1 MAAQRYRGEHSPDP
15 ASNEPHIE
23 APKPM
28 SMPRRKAVK
37 RPGGIAVSLLFL
49 APFPL
54 LLSGFAKI
62 SNAAPIEAATAFGT
76 YALFVL
82 AGWTLREGLK
92 AEAAYN
98 ERKIARAPMF
108 PRKIIAAGL
117 SGAAVLLAAWLGWGQ
132 NMFTSIGFGAL
143 AVGAHLVAFGLD
155 PMRRKGLVGF
165 NEYETDRVARAVEK
179 AEAIIDEIESTAARI
194 NIRSVERKVEGL
206 LNSVREMLRVV
217 EQDPRDLTRARKYM
231 SVYLSSARDA
241 TVKFAEL
248 NERSRDTVKQKEYL
262 SLIDDLE
269 TSFNGER
276 TLMLQDNQSDLDVEI
291 EVLQERLQREGHLA
305 SE

>member
-1 MAAQRYRGEHSPDP
+1 MGARRFRGENSPDTPDGQP
-15 ASNEPHIE
+15 AIE
-23 APKPM
+23 APRPAKIRA
-28 SMPRRKAVK
+28 RRK
-37 RPGGIAVSLLFL
+37 PGGMAVFFLFA

-54 LLSGFAKI
+54 LLNAFSQI
-62 SNAAPIEAATAFGT
+62 TSAAPIGAAISLGT
-76 YALFVL
+76 YALFIL
-82 AGWTLREGLK
+82 AVWTLREGIK

-98 ERKIARAPMF
+98 ERKIARPPRF
-108 PRKIIAAGL
+108 PRKTIAALL
-117 SGAAVLLAAWLGWGQ
+117 SGAAVGLAAWFGWGQ
-132 NMFTSIGFGAL
+132 GMFVGIGFGAL

-179 AEAIIDEIESTAARI
+179 AEAIIADIQTAAAQI
-194 NIRSVERKVEGL
+194 NNRSVERRVEGL
-206 LNSVREMLRVV
+206 IASVTEMLRVV

-231 SVYLSSARDA
+231 GVYLAGARDA

-248 NERSRDTVKQKEYL
+248 NARGRNPAKQKEYL

-269 TSFNGER
+269 TSFNGQR
-276 TLMLQDNQSDLDVEI
+276 AALLQDNQSDLDVEI

-305 SE
+305 EK